1 MAVNV
6 MQPTNRLLV
15 ERDASTN
22 TELLIVKFVSGSSGP
37 TVANEMQPTNYGV
50 VGAAKISGRLLTT
63 AGAPVARGA
72 GAAPA
77 RAFGRRRAEVRHRRT
92 PGLNADFF
100 QKEDP
105 LYGVR

>member
-37 TVANEMQPTNYGV
+37 TVANEMQPTD
-50 VGAAKISGRLLTT
+50 RLMTEFDQVTGQRILL
-63 AGAPVARGA
+63 VKQ
-72 GAAPA
+72 
-77 RAFGRRRAEVRHRRT
+77 V
-92 PGLNADFF
+92 L
-100 QKEDP
+100 
-105 LYGVR
+105 